1 MTFAWEVDK
10 TQQNL
15 QVVQV
20 VELAEPLPKAVLA
33 KPEILE
39 QQVEQV

>member
-1 MTFAWEVDK
+1 MTFVWEVDK

-20 VELAEPLPKAVLA
+20 VELAELLLRAVLVR
-33 KPEILE
+33 PEIQE
-39 QQVEQV
+39 QRAEQV